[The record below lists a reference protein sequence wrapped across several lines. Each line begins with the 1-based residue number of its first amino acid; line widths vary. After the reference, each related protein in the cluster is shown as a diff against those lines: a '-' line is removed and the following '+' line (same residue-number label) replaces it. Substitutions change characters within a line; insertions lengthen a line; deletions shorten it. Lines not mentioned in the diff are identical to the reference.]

1 MIRPSI
7 VESWIYIIVYIM
19 AGFYKS
25 WSWCSRDAGALTV
38 MIKDTL
44 GAQPA
49 GCVQPRWIWGLYR
62 YSFVACVYTG
72 LEI

>member
-1 MIRPSI
+1 
-7 VESWIYIIVYIM
+7 M

-38 MIKDTL
+38 IIKDTL

-49 GCVQPRWIWGLYR
+49 GCVQPRWILGLYI